1 MCSPTPPQSR
11 CGTTTATNTNTTT
24 TLRRHKTLP
33 GPLRSF
39 PTRRRYQDVRAVAT
53 STTMRL
59 SKSNP
64 YVGWFRHAPPSLRH
78 LTAEAAE
85 WLQKTSKNTS
95 SPFLLRRSTST
106 PTKPCQILY
115 YHHRGGG
122 GGEGENSLAV
132 YRAWKVHHYLHGG
145 GDFTAGMLLGG
156 TTVDH
161 GDLDHVTNKKTS
173 HTNVLSKVA
182 YWLLDGSVFIENPP
196 SLQEIGTVSGTKKNA
211 TNNNKK
217 CPSSTSSCKEIAA
230 AESSASFVSQD
241 DEDDSS
247 DELTIE
253 SRDEVSPPTVVAN
266 RRPSTTTV
274 LVGHNDAAD
283 DRLDYNITQMDIVR
297 MNRIASR
304 HLDVESIFSLPTVT
318 YQPPPGTSPLPNN
331 NNNNKDDDN
340 SFSWM
345 LVHSDSEAS
354 EAGGGNDGCGTARL
368 YEGCVICLESFVKGD
383 RLRILPCQHKFHIS
397 CIDKWLSG
405 ANSEAWCVT
414 SGCPTCKAS
423 PTITAM
429 IGNNNNEG
437 NVAVPGWAFAR
448 IGDALI
454 RESQHL

>member
-1 MCSPTPPQSR
+1 MCSPSPPEGRSS
-11 CGTTTATNTNTTT
+11 GGGAS

-39 PTRRRYQDVRAVAT
+39 PTRRRFQDVQAAVA
-53 STTMRL
+53 SSTMRL

-85 WLQKTSKNTS
+85 WLQKNNFTRNNCCA
-95 SPFLLRRSTST
+95 PFLRRSSST
-106 PTKPCQILY
+106 PFTTTKPCQLLY
-115 YHHRGGG
+115 CYR
-122 GGEGENSLAV
+122 EGEHSFAV
-132 YRAWKVHHYLHGG
+132 YRAWRMHPMMMRDNDY
-145 GDFTAGMLLGG
+145 TAGMLLGG
-156 TTVDH
+156 TTV
-161 GDLDHVTNKKTS
+161 GQASDLDGTTKNKNG
-173 HTNVLSKVA
+173 TNVLSQVA
-182 YWLLDGSVFIENPP
+182 YWLLDASVFIENPP
-196 SLQEIGTVSGTKKNA
+196 SLQEIDGTTTTK
-211 TNNNKK
+211 TEKK
-217 CPSSTSSCKEIAA
+217 CPSSTGSCKSADA
-230 AESSASFVSQD
+230 DSTSSDDDDV
-241 DEDDSS
+241 DEDS

-253 SRDEVSPPTVVAN
+253 SRDEVGPCANSRRQHQQRPVAN
-266 RRPSTTTV
+266 NHDDIV
-274 LVGHNDAAD
+274 D

-318 YQPPPGTSPLPNN
+318 YQLPPSSPASSPNKSN
-331 NNNNKDDDN
+331 SNSSINNNKDDGDN

-354 EAGGGNDGCGTARL
+354 EAGGEGCGTARL
-368 YEGCVICLESFVKGD
+368 YEGCVICLEGFTTGD
-383 RLRILPCQHKFHIS
+383 RLRILPCKHKFHIS

-405 ANSEAWCVT
+405 ASSDVYCNT

-423 PTITAM
+423 PTTIF
-429 IGNNNNEG
+429 GNNNNNSESG
-437 NVAVPGWAFAR
+437 MAVPGWAFAR

>member
-1 MCSPTPPQSR
+1 
-11 CGTTTATNTNTTT
+11 
-24 TLRRHKTLP
+24 
-33 GPLRSF
+33 
-39 PTRRRYQDVRAVAT
+39 
-53 STTMRL
+53 MRL

-64 YVGWFRHAPPSLRH
+64 YVGWFRHAPPSSLRH

-85 WLQKTSKNTS
+85 WLQKTSRNTT

-106 PTKPCQILY
+106 PTKPCHILY
-115 YHHRGGG
+115 YHR
-122 GGEGENSLAV
+122 GGEGENSSFAV
-132 YRAWKVHHYLHGG
+132 YHRAWKVHHLLRA

-161 GDLDHVTNKKTS
+161 DLDHVTKGGAHKKTNN
-173 HTNVLSKVA
+173 TNVLSKVA

-196 SLQEIGTVSGTKKNA
+196 SLQEIGTVGTTNA
-211 TNNNKK
+211 TNKK
-217 CPSSTSSCKEIAA
+217 CSSNTSSGKSAA
-230 AESSASFVSQD
+230 ADSASFVSQD
-241 DEDDSS
+241 EEDSS

-253 SRDEVSPPTVVAN
+253 SRDEVSPSPAAN
-266 RRPSTTTV
+266 RRPSTV
-274 LVGHNDAAD
+274 AGHHHHTNNDTAAD

-318 YQPPPGTSPLPNN
+318 YQSPRGTSPLPNN
-331 NNNNKDDDN
+331 NSNSNNKDDDN

-354 EAGGGNDGCGTARL
+354 EAGGDCCGTAHL
-368 YEGCVICLESFVKGD
+368 YEGCVICLESFAAGD
-383 RLRILPCQHKFHIS
+383 RLRILPCKHKFHIS

-429 IGNNNNEG
+429 ISNNNNNEG
-437 NVAVPGWAFAR
+437 NMAVPGWAFAR